1 MATHLRTIKIVG
13 MGPVE
18 ASIVSPM
25 DAAGQNEMWG
35 GGGGGGVLKVG
46 GEVGW
51 AKKNKRWLFT

>member
-1 MATHLRTIKIVG
+1 MATHLGTIKIVG

-25 DAAGQNEMWG
+25 DAAGQNEM
-35 GGGGGGVLKVG
+35 GGGGGGVLQVE